1 MSLHPPDEWHDNGL
15 SDTGGHGDI
24 SLIPANSVD
33 PGREFAI
40 PAWLCTRST
49 WLRNQFKKP

>member
-24 SLIPANSVD
+24 SLIPAKSVD
-33 PGREFAI
+33 PHCEFAI

-49 WLRNQFKKP
+49 WLRNQFEKP